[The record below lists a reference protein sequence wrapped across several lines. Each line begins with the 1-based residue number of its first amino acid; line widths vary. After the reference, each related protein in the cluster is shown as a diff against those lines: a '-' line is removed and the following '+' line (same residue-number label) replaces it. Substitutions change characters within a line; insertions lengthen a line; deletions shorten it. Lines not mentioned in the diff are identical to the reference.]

1 MVQIF
6 RKGEFYVWNKGK
18 TCVELWIVLWFGF
31 CISHFL
37 TDWLATWD
45 HIGFKEIVTFIIA
58 NLIIMTLWMN
68 ETIYLNKYGERDFLD
83 IFTIIPSMYLI
94 GNMSLNFSND
104 FEKTALPFNAFLTLS
119 YVLIFVQYYL
129 RGRRIG
135 FNVDIKAT
143 LQMLATYIAIFAG
156 ATLLVVLKLWT
167 NDERMLIVYIIP
179 FLISFFF
186 QKRISHDPINF
197 PHMVERCQLITII
210 TFGETVVAIVKNYPL
225 LELPLEGILLFLAMA
240 TLFIFYISQ
249 TYLSIDHHRKADVT
263 VLLYAHLVI
272 VLGLNFFTVAMELFP
287 SHHNELALP
296 MLIVGNLLFYGG
308 ILSTSF
314 YNQQIHQVGRKG
326 LLVYGLILF
335 VGNASLLLAGHSNLL
350 IFVILN
356 LLAHAMVAYHI
367 IRFRKARQS
376 LIGEEV

>member
-1 MVQIF
+1 MSDIKAKRVSNY
-6 RKGEFYVWNKGK
+6 ELFYDLVF
-18 TCVELWIVLWFGF
+18 V
-31 CISHFL
+31 
-37 TDWLATWD
+37 LATSSLTGLLHGD
-45 HIGFKEIVTFIIA
+45 HIGFKEIVTFITA

-104 FEKTALPFNAFLTLS
+104 FEATALPFNAFLTLS
-119 YVLIFVQYYL
+119 YAIILLQYYL
-129 RGRRIG
+129 RGRKIG
-135 FNVDIKAT
+135 FADDIKAT
-143 LQMLATYIAIFAG
+143 MHMLVYNIATFAL
-156 ATLLVVLKLWT
+156 ATLLVIGKLWT
-167 NDERMLIVYIIP
+167 NDERMLFVYLIP
-179 FLISFFF
+179 MVISFLF
-186 QKRISHDPINF
+186 QGKISHEPINF

-225 LELPLEGILLFLAMA
+225 LELPFEGILLFLAMA

-287 SHHNELALP
+287 SHHNDLALP
-296 MLIVGNLLFYGG
+296 MLIVGNILFYGG

-326 LLVYGLILF
+326 LFIYGLIL
-335 VGNASLLLAGHSNLL
+335 VIGNVALLLAGPANLL
-350 IFVILN
+350 IFIILN
-356 LLAHAMVAYHI
+356 LLSHAMVAYHV

>member
-1 MVQIF
+1 MSEIKAKRVSNY
-6 RKGEFYVWNKGK
+6 ELFYDLVF
-18 TCVELWIVLWFGF
+18 V
-31 CISHFL
+31 
-37 TDWLATWD
+37 LATSSLTGLLHGD
-45 HIGFKEIVTFIIA
+45 HIGFKEIVTFITA
-58 NLIIMTLWMN
+58 NIIILTLWSN
-68 ETIYLNKYGERDFLD
+68 ETVYLNKYGERDFLD

-94 GNMSLNFSND
+94 GNLSLNFSND
-104 FEKTALPFNAFLTLS
+104 FEATALPFNAFLTLS
-119 YVLIFVQYYL
+119 YIIIFLQYYL

-135 FNVDIKAT
+135 FNEDIKAT
-143 LQMLATYIAIFAG
+143 MHMLIYYIATFAI
-156 ATLLVVLKLWT
+156 ATLLVVCNLWT
-167 NDERMLIVYIIP
+167 NDERMLFVYLIP
-179 FLISFFF
+179 MVISFLF
-186 QKRISHDPINF
+186 QGKISHDPINF

-210 TFGETVVAIVKNYPL
+210 TFGETVIAIIKNYPL
-225 LELPLEGILLFLAMA
+225 LDLALEGILLFFAMA

-249 TYLSIDHHRKADVT
+249 TYLSIDHHRKADVS

-314 YNQQIHQVGRKG
+314 YNQQIHQVSRKG
-326 LLVYGLILF
+326 LLVYGLIL
-335 VGNASLLLAGHSNLL
+335 VIGNAALLLAGHSNLL
-350 IFVILN
+350 IFSILN
-356 LLAHAMVAYHI
+356 LLSHGMVAYHV

>member
-1 MVQIF
+1 MSEIKAKRVSNY
-6 RKGEFYVWNKGK
+6 ELFYDLVF
-18 TCVELWIVLWFGF
+18 V
-31 CISHFL
+31 
-37 TDWLATWD
+37 LATSSLTGLLHGD
-45 HIGFKEIVTFIIA
+45 HIGFKEIVTFITA
-58 NLIIMTLWMN
+58 NIIILTLWSN
-68 ETIYLNKYGERDFLD
+68 ETVYLNKYGERDFLD

-94 GNMSLNFSND
+94 GNLSLNFSND
-104 FEKTALPFNAFLTLS
+104 FEATALPFNAFLTLS
-119 YVLIFVQYYL
+119 YIIIFLQYYL

-135 FNVDIKAT
+135 FNEDIKAT
-143 LQMLATYIAIFAG
+143 MHMLIYYIATFAI
-156 ATLLVVLKLWT
+156 ATLLVVCNLWT
-167 NDERMLIVYIIP
+167 NDERMLFVYLIP
-179 FLISFFF
+179 MVISFLF
-186 QKRISHDPINF
+186 QGKISHDPINF

-210 TFGETVVAIVKNYPL
+210 TFGETVVAIIKNYPL
-225 LELPLEGILLFLAMA
+225 LKLPLEGILLFIAMA

-249 TYLSIDHHRKADVT
+249 TYLSIDHHRKADVS

-314 YNQQIHQVGRKG
+314 YNQQIHQVSRKG
-326 LLVYGLILF
+326 LLVYGLIL
-335 VGNASLLLAGHSNLL
+335 VIGNAALLLAGHSNLL
-350 IFVILN
+350 IFIILN
-356 LLAHAMVAYHI
+356 LLSHAMVTYHV

>member
-1 MVQIF
+1 MSDFKAKRVSNY
-6 RKGEFYVWNKGK
+6 ELFYDLVF
-18 TCVELWIVLWFGF
+18 V
-31 CISHFL
+31 
-37 TDWLATWD
+37 LATSSLTGLLHGD
-45 HIGFKEIVTFIIA
+45 HIGFKEIVTFITA
-58 NLIIMTLWMN
+58 NIIILTLWSN
-68 ETIYLNKYGERDFLD
+68 ETVYLNKYGERDFLD

-104 FEKTALPFNAFLTLS
+104 FEATALPFNAFLTLS
-119 YVLIFVQYYL
+119 YILIFLQYYL

-135 FNVDIKAT
+135 FNEDIKAT
-143 LQMLATYIAIFAG
+143 LQMLASDIAIFAG
-156 ATLLVVLKLWT
+156 ATILVVFKLWT

-210 TFGETVVAIVKNYPL
+210 TFGETVIAIIKNYPL
-225 LELPLEGILLFLAMA
+225 LDLALEGILLFFAMA

-249 TYLSIDHHRKADVT
+249 TYLSIDHHRKVDVT

-326 LLVYGLILF
+326 LFIYGLIL
-335 VGNASLLLAGHSNLL
+335 VIGNVALLLAGHANLL
-350 IFVILN
+350 IFIILN
-356 LLAHAMVAYHI
+356 LLSHAMVAYHV

>member
-1 MVQIF
+1 MSEIKAKRVSNY
-6 RKGEFYVWNKGK
+6 ELFYDLVF
-18 TCVELWIVLWFGF
+18 V
-31 CISHFL
+31 
-37 TDWLATWD
+37 LATSSLTGLLHGD
-45 HIGFKEIVTFIIA
+45 HIGFKEIVTFITA
-58 NLIIMTLWMN
+58 NIIILTLWSN
-68 ETIYLNKYGERDFLD
+68 ETVYLNKYGERDFLD

-94 GNMSLNFSND
+94 GNLSLNFSND
-104 FEKTALPFNAFLTLS
+104 FEATALPFNAFLTLS
-119 YVLIFVQYYL
+119 YIIIFLQYYL

-135 FNVDIKAT
+135 FNEDIKAT
-143 LQMLATYIAIFAG
+143 MHMLIYYIATFAI
-156 ATLLVVLKLWT
+156 ATLLVVCNLWT
-167 NDERMLIVYIIP
+167 NDERMLFVYLIP
-179 FLISFFF
+179 MVISFLF
-186 QKRISHDPINF
+186 QGKISHDPINF

-210 TFGETVVAIVKNYPL
+210 TFGETVIAIIKNYPL
-225 LELPLEGILLFLAMA
+225 LDLALEGILLFFAMA

-326 LLVYGLILF
+326 LLVYGLIL
-335 VGNASLLLAGHSNLL
+335 VIGNAALLLAGHANLL
-350 IFVILN
+350 IFISLN
-356 LLAHAMVAYHI
+356 LLSHAMVTYHV
-367 IRFRKARQS
+367 IRFRKANHS
-376 LIGEEV
+376 LLGEDI

>member
-1 MVQIF
+1 MYPTMNC
-6 RKGEFYVWNKGK
+6 FYDLVF
-18 TCVELWIVLWFGF
+18 V
-31 CISHFL
+31 
-37 TDWLATWD
+37 LATSSLTGLLHGD
-45 HIGFKEIVTFIIA
+45 HIGFKEIVTFITA
-58 NLIIMTLWMN
+58 NLIIVTLWIN
-68 ETIYLNKYGERDFLD
+68 ETIYLNKYGERDRLD
-83 IFTIIPSMYLI
+83 IYTIIPSMYLI

-119 YVLIFVQYYL
+119 YVLIFLQFYL

-135 FNVDIKAT
+135 FNQDIKAT
-143 LQMLATYIAIFAG
+143 LQMLATYITTFAA
-156 ATLLVVLKLWT
+156 ATLLVVFKLWT
-167 NDERMLIVYIIP
+167 NDERMLIVYFIP

-210 TFGETVVAIVKNYPL
+210 TFGETVIAIIKNYPL
-225 LELPLEGILLFLAMA
+225 LDLALEGILLFFAMA

-249 TYLSIDHHRKADVT
+249 TYLSIDHHRKVDVS

-287 SHHNELALP
+287 SHHNDLALP
-296 MLIVGNLLFYGG
+296 MMVVGNLLFYGG

-314 YNQQIHQVGRKG
+314 YNQQIHQVGTKG
-326 LLVYGLILF
+326 LFIYGLIL
-335 VGNASLLLAGHSNLL
+335 VIGNVALLLARHANLL
-350 IFVILN
+350 IFIILN
-356 LLAHAMVAYHI
+356 LLSHAMVTYHV
-367 IRFRKARQS
+367 IRFRKAHQS

>member
-1 MVQIF
+1 MSEIKAKRVSNY
-6 RKGEFYVWNKGK
+6 ELFYDLVF
-18 TCVELWIVLWFGF
+18 V
-31 CISHFL
+31 
-37 TDWLATWD
+37 LATSSLTSLLHGD
-45 HIGFKEIVTFIIA
+45 HIGFKEIVTFITA
-58 NLIIMTLWMN
+58 NIIILTLWSN
-68 ETIYLNKYGERDFLD
+68 ETVYLNKYGERDFLD

-94 GNMSLNFSND
+94 GNLSLNFSND
-104 FEKTALPFNAFLTLS
+104 FEATALPFNAFLTLS
-119 YVLIFVQYYL
+119 YIIIFLQYYL

-135 FNVDIKAT
+135 FNEDIKAT
-143 LQMLATYIAIFAG
+143 MHMLIYYIATFAI
-156 ATLLVVLKLWT
+156 ATLLVVCNLWT
-167 NDERMLIVYIIP
+167 NDERMLFVYLIP
-179 FLISFFF
+179 MVISFLF
-186 QKRISHDPINF
+186 QGKISHDPINF

-210 TFGETVVAIVKNYPL
+210 TFGETVIAIIKNYPL
-225 LELPLEGILLFLAMA
+225 LDLALEGILLFFAMA

-249 TYLSIDHHRKADVT
+249 TYLSIEHHRKADVT

-314 YNQQIHQVGRKG
+314 YNQQIHQVSRKG
-326 LLVYGLILF
+326 LLVYGLILL
-335 VGNASLLLAGHSNLL
+335 VGNAGLLLAEHANLL
-350 IFVILN
+350 IFIILN

>member
-1 MVQIF
+1 MSEIKAKRVSNY
-6 RKGEFYVWNKGK
+6 ELFYDLVF
-18 TCVELWIVLWFGF
+18 V
-31 CISHFL
+31 
-37 TDWLATWD
+37 LATSSLTGLLHGD
-45 HIGFKEIVTFIIA
+45 HIGFKEIVTFITA
-58 NLIIMTLWMN
+58 NIIILTLWSN
-68 ETIYLNKYGERDFLD
+68 ETVYLNKYGERDFLD

-94 GNMSLNFSND
+94 GNLSLNFSND
-104 FEKTALPFNAFLTLS
+104 FEATALPFNAFLTLS
-119 YVLIFVQYYL
+119 YIIIFLQYYL

-135 FNVDIKAT
+135 FNEDIKAT
-143 LQMLATYIAIFAG
+143 MHMLIYYIATFAI
-156 ATLLVVLKLWT
+156 ATLLVVCNLWT
-167 NDERMLIVYIIP
+167 NDERMLFVYLIP
-179 FLISFFF
+179 MVISFLF
-186 QKRISHDPINF
+186 QGKISHDPINF

-210 TFGETVVAIVKNYPL
+210 TFGETVIAIIKNYPL
-225 LELPLEGILLFLAMA
+225 LDLALEGILLFFAMA

-249 TYLSIDHHRKADVT
+249 TYLSIEHHRKADVT

-314 YNQQIHQVGRKG
+314 YNQQIHQVSRKG
-326 LLVYGLILF
+326 LLVYGLILL
-335 VGNASLLLAGHSNLL
+335 VGNAGLLLAEHANLL
-350 IFVILN
+350 IFIILN

>member
-1 MVQIF
+1 MSDIKAKRVSNY
-6 RKGEFYVWNKGK
+6 ELFYDLVF
-18 TCVELWIVLWFGF
+18 V
-31 CISHFL
+31 
-37 TDWLATWD
+37 LATSSLTGLLHGD
-45 HIGFKEIVTFIIA
+45 HIGFKEVATFITA

-104 FEKTALPFNAFLTLS
+104 FAQTALPFNTFLTLS
-119 YVLIFVQYYL
+119 YVIILLQYYL

-135 FNVDIKAT
+135 FNEDIKAT
-143 LQMLATYIAIFAG
+143 LQMLATYIASFAI
-156 ATLLVVLKLWT
+156 ATLLVIFKLWT

-186 QKRISHDPINF
+186 QKRMSHDPINF

-210 TFGETVVAIVKNYPL
+210 TFGETIIAIIKNYPI
-225 LELPLEGILLFLAMA
+225 LELPLEGILLFFAMA

-249 TYLSIDHHRKADVT
+249 TYLTIDHHRKADAT

-272 VLGLNFFTVAMELFP
+272 VLGLNFFTVAMELFS
-287 SHHNELALP
+287 SHHNDLALP
-296 MLIVGNLLFYGG
+296 MLIVGNLIFYSG

-314 YNQQIHQVGRKG
+314 YNQQVHQVGRRG
-326 LLVYGLILF
+326 LFIYALILLIEN
-335 VGNASLLLAGHSNLL
+335 VALLLDGHSNILL
-350 IFVILN
+350 FVILN
-356 LLAHAMVAYHI
+356 LLSHAMIAYHV
-367 IRFRKARQS
+367 IRFHKANHS
-376 LIGEEV
+376 LLGEDI

>member
-1 MVQIF
+1 MSEIKAKRVSNY
-6 RKGEFYVWNKGK
+6 ELFYDLVF
-18 TCVELWIVLWFGF
+18 V
-31 CISHFL
+31 
-37 TDWLATWD
+37 LATSSLTGLLHGD
-45 HIGFKEIVTFIIA
+45 HIGFKESVTFIIA

-104 FEKTALPFNAFLTLS
+104 FEATALPFNSFLTLS
-119 YVLIFVQYYL
+119 YILIFLQYYL

-135 FNVDIKAT
+135 FNEDIKAT

-156 ATLLVVLKLWT
+156 ATILVIFKLWT

-186 QKRISHDPINF
+186 QKRMSHDPINF

-210 TFGETVVAIVKNYPL
+210 TFGKTVIAIIKNYPL
-225 LELPLEGILLFLAMA
+225 LELPFEGILLFLAMA

-249 TYLSIDHHRKADVT
+249 TYLSINHHRKADVS

-296 MLIVGNLLFYGG
+296 MLIVGNLLFYVG

-350 IFVILN
+350 IFVSLN

-376 LIGEEV
+376 LMGEEV